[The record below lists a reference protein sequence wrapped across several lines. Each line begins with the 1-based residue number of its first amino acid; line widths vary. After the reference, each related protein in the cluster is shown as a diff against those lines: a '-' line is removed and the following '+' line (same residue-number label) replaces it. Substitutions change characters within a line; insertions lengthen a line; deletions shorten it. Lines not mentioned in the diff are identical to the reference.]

1 MFYSVGCKAC
11 CLGHDP
17 LFEDKPSFEFI
28 GSSAINISWDGIE
41 RNMVCADKFD
51 VLYWETGRF
60 LSTKLVKTLRGY
72 NVRGAIIH
80 VREGVDYSFKVNAIE
95 EGIGECNACKWM
107 CEIGGGVCCVG
118 NDWSG
123 IVRAPVPTAGI
134 SIDSVSFNVA
144 CNIMQYIVFLFN
156 STKNDIL

>member
-1 MFYSVGCKAC
+1 MLFYSVGCKAC
-11 CLGHDP
+11 CLAHDP
-17 LFEDKPSFEFI
+17 IFESKPSFKFI
-28 GSSAINISWDGIE
+28 GSTVIKISWDGIG
-41 RNMVCADKFD
+41 RNMGCADKFD

-60 LSTKLVKTLRGY
+60 ASTRLVKTLRGH

-80 VREGVDYSFKVNAIE
+80 VRRGVDYSFKVNAIE

-107 CEIGGGVCCVG
+107 CEISGGVCCVG

-134 SIDSVSFNVA
+134 SIDSVLFNVA
-144 CNIMQYIVFLFN
+144 SHRYNAIHCNLV
-156 STKNDIL
+156 